1 SFHRLHQGLLN
12 VLFSHRSK
20 SFRQIEVCRSSAV
33 ISKTPLIGFFIAF
46 FAYRIVLEKTIID
59 LHKIE

>member
-1 SFHRLHQGLLN
+1 MLN

-33 ISKTPLIGFFIAF
+33 ISKTPLIGFFYSNF
-46 FAYRIVLEKTIID
+46 CL
-59 LHKIE
+59 